1 MQWRWVL
8 TLFHTTGNVSLHF
21 PWLSCRHCPIYFE
34 VWRPHLPW
42 QGTLCC
48 FLLNLLLFYWSID
61 LYKSKRSRCNIS
73 VHGWLSLIVFFCC
86 VSSSALVC
94 QLPFWLPR
102 VDLRVKGS
110 LSVLRQHHI
119 FRHMYICRSTSTFT
133 SCAISRLQGADNNE
147 EMLNET

>member
-48 FLLNLLLFYWSID
+48 FLLNLLLFYCFID

-94 QLPFWLPR
+94 QLPFGFLVLTSGLKEVCLSYVSITYFVICIYVAPLPLLHP
-102 VDLRVKGS
+102 V
-110 LSVLRQHHI
+110 Q
-119 FRHMYICRSTSTFT
+119 
-133 SCAISRLQGADNNE
+133 SRDYRGP
-147 EMLNET
+147 TTTRKC